1 MVLTSLN
8 AEPGHHP
15 ISASLPLENL
25 RQGIASRFGFWV
37 SDCCLGQLTA
47 RATER
52 AAATGRSGVE
62 DYLQWLRRPDGEAD
76 MVPLVESLLNGETSF
91 LRTEAHFKALVEVV
105 VPQWRRQR
113 GPGQRLRIASLGCS
127 SGEEPYS
134 MAMVLH
140 EILTQEEMA
149 EVEIT
154 GVDVSSRA
162 LAAARTALYE
172 NHQLRELSAARRQR
186 WFSPQGERWVLHPA
200 LRSSVRFLQ
209 HNLLHPLP
217 FAGLDALFCRN
228 VLIYFQRHVVAAC
241 FSEFHAAL
249 RPGGYLFLGHSESA
263 FGFPEYFDPVQVP
276 EGIIYQNKPSSSFF
290 S

>member
-1 MVLTSLN
+1 MVLTPLH
-8 AEPGHHP
+8 AEPGRSFAP
-15 ISASLPLENL
+15 GSLPLENL
-25 RQGIASRFGFWV
+25 RQIISARFGFWV
-37 SDCCLGQLTA
+37 SDCCLGQLAA
-47 RATER
+47 RVTER

-62 DYLQWLRRPDGEAD
+62 DYMQWLQRDGED

-91 LRTEAHFKALVEVV
+91 LRTDAHFKALVDLV

-113 GPGQRLRIASLGCS
+113 GAGQRLRIASLGCS

-140 EILTQEEMA
+140 EILTPDELA

-162 LAAARTALYE
+162 LAAARAALYE
-172 NHQLRELSAARRQR
+172 SHQLRELSPARRQR
-186 WFSPQGERWVLHPA
+186 WFSQQGERWELHPA

-217 FAGLDALFCRN
+217 FAGLDGLFCRN
-228 VLIYFQRHVVAAC
+228 VLIYFKRHVVAAC
-241 FSEFHAAL
+241 FAEFHAAL